1 MSSTQYRHH
10 YLGINMDNPEKHD
23 PEREYDRSGFY
34 TEEGKSFRIWA
45 LLAWLT
51 GTVVFLAVVSAL
63 LNIIL
68 L

>member
-1 MSSTQYRHH
+1 
-10 YLGINMDNPEKHD
+10 MDNPEKHD

-34 TEEGKSFRIWA
+34 TEESKSFRIWA

>member
-1 MSSTQYRHH
+1 
-10 YLGINMDNPEKHD
+10 MDNPEKHD